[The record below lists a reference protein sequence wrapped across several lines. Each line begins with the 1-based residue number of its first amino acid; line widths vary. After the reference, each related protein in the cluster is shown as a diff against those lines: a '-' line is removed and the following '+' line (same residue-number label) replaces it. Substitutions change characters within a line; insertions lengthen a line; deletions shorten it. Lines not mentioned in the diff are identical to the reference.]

1 MKINRKR
8 TEVMVS
14 SKDFENIN
22 ITMDDNALKQVPKCK
37 CLGYIYI
44 YIYIYTEDWKN
55 EEDIIQRIKEAKGM
69 FNDENQLL
77 CLNNLSLEMEKEIY
91 KSLYLEC
98 CSLWVRY
105 SDRMEK

>member
-1 MKINRKR
+1 
-8 TEVMVS
+8 
-14 SKDFENIN
+14 
-22 ITMDDNALKQVPKCK
+22 
-37 CLGYIYI
+37 
-44 YIYIYTEDWKN
+44 
-55 EEDIIQRIKEAKGM
+55 M